1 MFWSGYKVHQPH
13 FFHPHPSTSEQH
25 SNHPNWRLLLMLHT
39 CWNSWCNTLLSEETE
54 VISSNFVSYSP
65 RFFTILSQTFP
76 FSLIIPT
83 NGSKKVAVHAIRC
96 LVLSLIR
103 TSRPYFLI
111 AGARASDHVAEML
124 PRVSSSR
131 EPKWQACVVTY
142 GCVYGKGEQQ
152 VCDLTSVPL
161 PNSTMK

>member
-96 LVLSLIR
+96 LVFWSPVHV
-103 TSRPYFLI
+103 RPTMSQKCSHVY
-111 AGARASDHVAEML
+111 RAPGNRNDRPAWLHMVAYTA
-124 PRVSSSR
+124 RVSS
-131 EPKWQACVVTY
+131 KFVTWLL
-142 GCVYGKGEQQ
+142 CPFQTLPWSNFSGKF
-152 VCDLTSVPL
+152 
-161 PNSTMK
+161 